1 MTPEEVFSN
10 LVVLTI
16 GIICTSGLMI
26 AYHILYFKVFH
37 ITPSISDMLT
47 SPKQDPHIAAYLN
60 DKQEEQEEP
69 TTISM
74 YPVYP
79 PTPENYEKRVKQHYA
94 NAYRTME

>member
-1 MTPEEVFSN
+1 MTPDEVFGN

-37 ITPSISDMLT
+37 ITPSIPDMLT
-47 SPKQDPHIAAYLN
+47 SPREDPHIAAYLTAR
-60 DKQEEQEEP
+60 EEQGEP

-94 NAYRTME
+94 NAHRTMD

>member
-1 MTPEEVFSN
+1 MTPEEVFGN

-47 SPKQDPHIAAYLN
+47 SPREDPHIAAYLTAR
-60 DKQEEQEEP
+60 EEQEEP
-69 TTISM
+69 TTITM

-94 NAYRTME
+94 NTHRTMD